1 MSRPAPRDKSLD
13 QLPAAFA
20 RYVEA
25 EPTRSPS
32 DPRDVMTNLAPL
44 SDCAR
49 RLDCDP
55 EKALRPTARA
65 RAIVQV
71 AILVGLLFGVAACK
85 EAYVGPPFATN
96 STDQAGIVRF
106 VGTSGQVDFVI
117 PPHSSVMIN
126 PPTTIGVVTGYWLF
140 FDYCSTGVHSFTG
153 PEPWRRGASFA
164 FLESGDNGNATSV
177 AFGNLDAP
185 PPGISEVAATTTAC
199 ENVATS

>member
-49 RLDCDP
+49 RLGCDP

-85 EAYVGPPFATN
+85 EAYVGPPFASN

-126 PPTTIGVVTGYWLF
+126 PPTTIGVVTGVLLF
-140 FDYCSTGVHSFTG
+140 FDYCSSGVHSFSG
-153 PEPWRRGASFA
+153 PEPWQQGTSFA

-177 AFGNLDAP
+177 AFGNLDTP

-199 ENVATS
+199 ENVTPP

>member
-1 MSRPAPRDKSLD
+1 MSRPALRDKSLD

-32 DPRDVMTNLAPL
+32 DPRDVMTNLVPF
-44 SDCAR
+44 SECAR
-49 RLDCDP
+49 RLGYDP
-55 EKALRPTARA
+55 EKVLGPTARA

-85 EAYVGPPFATN
+85 EAYVGPPFASN

-126 PPTTIGVVTGYWLF
+126 PPTTIGMVTGEWLF
-140 FDYCSTGVHSFTG
+140 FDYCSSGVHSFVG
-153 PEPWRRGASFA
+153 PEQGTRFA
-164 FLESGDNGNATSV
+164 FLKSGDNGSPNSIEVGNGDAT
-177 AFGNLDAP
+177 P

-199 ENVATS
+199 QDVATP

>member
-1 MSRPAPRDKSLD
+1 
-13 QLPAAFA
+13 
-20 RYVEA
+20 
-25 EPTRSPS
+25 
-32 DPRDVMTNLAPL
+32 MTNLVPF

-49 RLDCDP
+49 RLGYDP
-55 EKALRPTARA
+55 EKVLRPTARA

-85 EAYVGPPFATN
+85 EAYVGPPFASN

-126 PPTTIGVVTGYWLF
+126 LPTTIGVVTGYWLF

-164 FLESGDNGNATSV
+164 FLESGDNGNAASV
-177 AFGNLDAP
+177 AFGNLGTP

-199 ENVATS
+199 QDVATP

>member
-1 MSRPAPRDKSLD
+1 
-13 QLPAAFA
+13 
-20 RYVEA
+20 
-25 EPTRSPS
+25 
-32 DPRDVMTNLAPL
+32 MTNLVPF
-44 SDCAR
+44 SECAR
-49 RLDCDP
+49 RLGYDP
-55 EKALRPTARA
+55 EKVLGPTARA

-85 EAYVGPPFATN
+85 EAYVGPPFASN

-117 PPHSSVMIN
+117 PAHSSVMIN
-126 PPTTIGVVTGYWLF
+126 LPTTIGVVTGYWLF

-164 FLESGDNGNATSV
+164 FLESGDNGSATSV
-177 AFGNLDAP
+177 AFGNLGTP

-199 ENVATS
+199 QDVATP